1 MAIPFWR
8 QTPSDTT
15 DAQAAAAGAIAAAV
29 VGGAATPGSVVVLSS
44 VSSGAAAWE
53 AFLVN
58 GRRLPGVVRLIKAPP
73 RELKEIA
80 SEGKNK
86 DTQVR
91 TVRGLKASP
100 FTVRCLLLTPQ
111 DWEDWQDLQPL
122 LLPVTNPDGRAE
134 VRIVTHPM
142 VQVADITH
150 AFVSSI
156 DPVQVPD
163 AGGPAAYDIHWR
175 PWWPNT
181 QVGAHSGVDRK
192 PKDPVQTQTPTIGI
206 ASDVP
211 HVPLLSE
218 LQRPRPGR
226 TQ

>member
-8 QTPSDTT
+8 PFPSDQA
-15 DAQAAAAGAIAAAV
+15 DSQAAAVGAAV
-29 VGGAATPGSVVVLSS
+29 GAAIGGAAAPGSIVVVSS
-44 VSSGAAAWE
+44 SSSGAAAWE

-58 GRRLPGVVRLIKAPP
+58 GRRLPGVVRLIKAPV

-91 TVRGLKASP
+91 TVRGLKATP
-100 FTVRCLLLTPQ
+100 FIVRCELLTEQ
-111 DWEDWQDLQPL
+111 DWTDWQELQPL

-134 VRIVTHPM
+134 VRIVAHPM
-142 VQVADITH
+142 VQCADITH

-156 DPVQVPD
+156 DPVKVPEG
-163 AGGPAAYDIHWR
+163 GGPAEYDIHWR

-181 QVGAHSGVDRK
+181 QVGAHANVDRK
-192 PKDPVQTQTPTIGI
+192 PKDPVQTQTPIIGI
-206 ASDVP
+206 AKDVP
-211 HVPLLSE
+211 HIGELKD
-218 LQRPRPGR
+218 LQRPRPSR